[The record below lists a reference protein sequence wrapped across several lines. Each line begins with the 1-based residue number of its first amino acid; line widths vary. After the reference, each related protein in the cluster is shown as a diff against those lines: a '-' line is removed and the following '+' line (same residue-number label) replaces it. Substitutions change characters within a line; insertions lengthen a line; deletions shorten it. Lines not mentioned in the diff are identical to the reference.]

1 MKIEE
6 HSLLTIME
14 NNYTLPISVNPKVMG
29 GTPVF
34 AGTRVPVSTL
44 FSYIEK
50 NYSLEEFLDS
60 FPSVTKEVAIAVLV
74 EAEHN
79 TLDRIVA

>member
-1 MKIEE
+1 MRIEE
-6 HSLLTIME
+6 RSLITIME
-14 NNYTLPISVNPKVMG
+14 NIYTLPISVNPKVMG

-44 FSYIEK
+44 FSYLEK
-50 NYSLEEFLDS
+50 NYSLDEFLDS
-60 FPSVTKEVAIAVLV
+60 FPSVSKEAAIAVLV

-79 TLDRIVA
+79 TLDRVVA